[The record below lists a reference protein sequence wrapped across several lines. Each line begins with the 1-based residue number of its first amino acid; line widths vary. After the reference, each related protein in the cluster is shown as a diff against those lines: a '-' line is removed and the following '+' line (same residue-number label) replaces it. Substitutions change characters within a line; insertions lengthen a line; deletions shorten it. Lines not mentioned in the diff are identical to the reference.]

1 MATGSEILDPLDPAQ
16 RAAVTHVQGPLLVL
30 AGPGSGKTRVIT
42 HRVAYLIRELGVPPD
57 RIVAV
62 TFTNKAAGE
71 MRERLE
77 RLIGAELRDL
87 WLGTFHRVCGRIL
100 RTDGEAVG
108 LPRDFVIYDT
118 EDQLEVLKQVQREI
132 GWDDRLLSL
141 RQLLAEIS
149 WAKSQ
154 LIDPDHYRGRE
165 RPMPGPVIA
174 LVRQAYA
181 RYDQRLRENLAVD
194 FDDLI
199 KLTVELFE
207 SNPEIARKY
216 QQKFLHVL
224 VDEFQDTNVAQ
235 YRLVRLLAAGHRNL
249 CVVGDP
255 DQSIYSW
262 RNADIRN
269 ILGFRDDFPDA
280 RLVYLDQNYRSTA
293 NILAAAEATM
303 RPVRLARG
311 FDRRSLWTRNPEG
324 PVPVLMEV
332 DTAEDEARYV
342 AREVERL
349 IGENPDYSFRDFAV
363 MYRTNA
369 QSRAFEAVF
378 GHYGIPYRL
387 VGAVRFYD
395 RKEVKDL
402 IAYLRLLRNPADTI
416 SLQRV
421 INVPPRGIGRRTVE
435 ALFGLA
441 ARRGVPPLKLILEE
455 DFPDARAARVLGN
468 FAQVYRDLKEQ
479 AERLPVN
486 ELLDYLI
493 ARVDYQEYLLAEDAT
508 GPDRWENVVE
518 LRRVAAEFADLPP
531 AAGLTALLETAALA
545 TELDTA
551 DGGNAVTLLTLHAA
565 KGLEFPV
572 VFLVGL
578 EEGLLPHFRSSHS
591 QAELEEERRL
601 FYVGIT
607 RAKERLYLLWARRR
621 ERAFGEPGRPSP
633 FLEPIRRRFAERE
646 HRRPPEPRPAP
657 AAGPPLKA
665 GDRVFHPHF
674 GEGTVLGCIPL
685 QPGNDFEVWVVFPRV
700 GDKRLLYSISRLS
713 RLEA

>member
-1 MATGSEILDPLDPAQ
+1 METVSEILEPLDPAQ
-16 RAAVTHVQGPLLVL
+16 RQAVTHSRGPLLVL

-42 HRVAYLIRELGVPPD
+42 HRIAYLIRHLGIPPD

-77 RLIGAELRDL
+77 RLIGSELHDL

-100 RTDGEAVG
+100 RIEGQAVG

-118 EDQLEVLKQVQREI
+118 DDQLEVLKLVQREI
-132 GWDDRLLSL
+132 GWDERALSL
-141 RQLLAEIS
+141 RHLLGEIS

-154 LIDPDHYRGRE
+154 LIPPDRYQARN
-165 RPMPGPVIA
+165 PSVPAAVVAII
-174 LVRQAYA
+174 RQAYA
-181 RYDQRLRENLAVD
+181 RYDELLRRNLAVD

-199 KLTVELFE
+199 KLTVELLE
-207 SNPEIARKY
+207 SNAEIARKY
-216 QQKFLHVL
+216 QQKFLHIL

-235 YRLVRLLAAGHRNL
+235 YRLVRLLAGGHRNL

-280 RLVYLDQNYRSTA
+280 TVVYLDQNYRSTA

-311 FDRRSLWTRNPEG
+311 FDRRRLWTRNPEG
-324 PVPVLMEV
+324 PAPVVLELG
-332 DTAEDEARYV
+332 TAEDEARYV
-342 AREVERL
+342 AREIERL
-349 IGENPDYSFRDFAV
+349 IGENPHYGYGDFAV

-369 QSRAFEAVF
+369 QSRAFESVF
-378 GHYGIPYRL
+378 NNYGIPYRL

-402 IAYLRLLRNPADTI
+402 IAYLRLIRNPADTV

-435 ALFGLA
+435 RLFSEAA
-441 ARRGVPPLKLILEE
+441 ARGVAPLALVLAGG
-455 DFPDARAARVLGN
+455 FGDARAARALEN
-468 FAQVYRDLKEQ
+468 FAQVYRDLQEQ
-479 AERLPVN
+479 AEHLPVN
-486 ELLDYLI
+486 ELLEYLI
-493 ARVDYQEYLLAEDAT
+493 QRVDYVDYLLADDVA
-508 GPDRWENVVE
+508 GPDRLENVTE
-518 LRRVAAEFADLPP
+518 LKRVAAEFSDLPP

-545 TELDTA
+545 TELDTT

-591 QAELEEERRL
+591 EAELEEERRL

-607 RAKERLYLLWARRR
+607 RAKERLYLLWARHRD
-621 ERAFGEPGRPSP
+621 RAFGEAGRPSR
-633 FLEPIRRRFAERE
+633 FLEPIRRHFAGT
-646 HRRPPEPRPAP
+646 EPA
-657 AAGPPLKA
+657 AGSKTSAGPPLRA
-665 GDRVFHPHF
+665 GDRVIHPHF
-674 GEGTVLGCIPL
+674 GEGTVLDCIPL
-685 QPGNDFEVWVVFPRV
+685 QPGNDFEVWVVFRRG

-713 RLEA
+713 RLDA

>member
-1 MATGSEILDPLDPAQ
+1 MATGSDILGPLDPAQ
-16 RAAVTHVQGPLLVL
+16 REAVTHTQGPLLVL

-77 RLIGAELRDL
+77 HLIGAELHDL

-100 RTDGEAVG
+100 RIEGQAIG

-118 EDQLEVLKQVQREI
+118 EDQLELLKQVQREL
-132 GWDDRLLSL
+132 GWDDRVLGL
-141 RQLLAEIS
+141 RHLLAEIS

-154 LIDPDHYRGRE
+154 LIDPLSYRGRE
-165 RPMPGPVIA
+165 RPVPGHIIA
-174 LVRQAYA
+174 LIREAYA
-181 RYDQRLRENLAVD
+181 RYDRLLRANLAVD

-207 SNPEIARKY
+207 TRPEIAQKY
-216 QQKFLHVL
+216 QRKFLHVL

-235 YRLVRLLAAGHRNL
+235 YRLVRLLAAAHRNL

-280 RLVYLDQNYRSTA
+280 RVVYLDQNYRSTA

-303 RPVRLARG
+303 RPVRLARS
-311 FDRRSLWTRNPEG
+311 FDQRRLWTRNPEG
-324 PVPVLMEV
+324 PVPVFHEAP
-332 DTAEDEARYV
+332 TAEDEARYV
-342 AREVERL
+342 LREVERL
-349 IGENPDYSFRDFAV
+349 VREHDYSYRDFAV

-369 QSRAFEAVF
+369 QSRAFETVF
-378 GHYGIPYRL
+378 HQYGIPYRL

-395 RKEVKDL
+395 RKEIKDL
-402 IAYLRLLRNPADTI
+402 LAYLRLLRNPADSI
-416 SLQRV
+416 SLRRI
-421 INVPPRGIGRRTVE
+421 INVPPRGIGRRTVD
-435 ALFGLA
+435 ALFDLA

-455 DFPDARAARVLGN
+455 EFPEARVARVLGN
-468 FAQVYRDLKEQ
+468 FAQIYRDLKEQ
-479 AERLPVN
+479 AEKLPVN

-493 ARVDYQEYLLAEDAT
+493 ERVDYQDYLLAGDPT
-508 GPDRWENVVE
+508 GPDRWENVLE
-518 LRRVAAEFADLPP
+518 LRRVAAAFADLPP
-531 AAGLTALLETAALA
+531 TDGLMEFLETAALA
-545 TELDTA
+545 TELDA
-551 DGGNAVTLLTLHAA
+551 DDGGNAVTFLTFHAA

-607 RAKERLYLLWARRR
+607 RAKERLYLVWARRR
-621 ERAFGEPGRPSP
+621 EMASGEPGRPSP
-633 FLEPIRRRFAERE
+633 FLEPIWRRFADRE
-646 HRRPPEPRPAP
+646 RPAGASPRLAP
-657 AAGPPLKA
+657 ADGPPLKA
-665 GDRVFHPHF
+665 GDRVFHPQF

-685 QPGNDFEVWVVFPRV
+685 RPGNDFEVWVAFRRV
-700 GDKRLLYSISRLS
+700 GDKRLLYSLSQLRRLDT
-713 RLEA
+713 

>member
-1 MATGSEILDPLDPAQ
+1 MDLLADILEPLDPAQ
-16 RAAVTHVQGPLLVL
+16 RQAVTHPGGPLLVL

-42 HRVAYLIRELGVPPD
+42 HRIAYLVRCLGVPPD
-57 RIVAV
+57 RVVAV

-77 RLIGAELRDL
+77 RLIGAELHDL

-100 RTDGEAVG
+100 RVDGDAVG

-118 EDQLEVLKQVQREI
+118 DDQLEILKQVHKEI
-132 GWDDRLLSL
+132 GWDERLLSL
-141 RQLLAEIS
+141 RHLLAEIS
-149 WAKSQ
+149 SAKSQ
-154 LIDPDHYRGRE
+154 LIPPEYYQGRN
-165 RPMPGPVIA
+165 RLTPGAVVA
-174 LVRQAYA
+174 LIRQAYA
-181 RYDQRLRENLAVD
+181 RYDQLLRTNLAVD

-207 SNPEIARKY
+207 SRPEIARKY
-216 QQKFLHVL
+216 QQKFLHIL

-280 RLVYLDQNYRSTA
+280 TVVYLDQNYRSTA

-303 RPVRLARG
+303 RPVRAARG
-311 FDRRSLWTRNPEG
+311 FDRRRLWTRNPEG
-324 PVPVLMEV
+324 PAPVILEV
-332 DTAEDEARYV
+332 GTAEHEARYV
-342 AREVERL
+342 ADEVERL
-349 IGENPDYSFRDFAV
+349 IGENPHYGYRDFAV

-369 QSRAFEAVF
+369 QSRAFEAIF
-378 GHYGIPYRL
+378 SNYGIPYRL

-402 IAYLRLLRNPADTI
+402 IAYLRLLRNPADTV
-416 SLQRV
+416 SLQRI
-421 INVPPRGIGRRTVE
+421 INVPPRGIGRRTVD
-435 ALFGLA
+435 ALFAEA
-441 ARRGVPPLKLILEE
+441 ARRGVPPLRLILEE
-455 DFPDARAARVLGN
+455 DFREPRAARALN
-468 FAQVYRDLKEQ
+468 TFAQVYRDLKEQ
-479 AERLPVN
+479 AEQLPVN
-486 ELLDYLI
+486 DLLDYLI
-493 ARVDYQEYLLAEDAT
+493 ERVDYRDYLLADDVS
-508 GPDRWENVVE
+508 GPDRWDNVQE
-518 LRRVAAEFADLPP
+518 LRRVAAEFSDLPP
-531 AAGLTALLETAALA
+531 AAGLAALLETAALA

-578 EEGLLPHFRSSHS
+578 EEGLLPHFRSSQS
-591 QAELEEERRL
+591 EAELEEERRL

-607 RAKERLYLLWARRR
+607 RAKERLYLLWARHRD
-621 ERAFGEPGRPSP
+621 RAFGEAGRPSR
-633 FLEPIRRRFAERE
+633 FLEPIRRHFTRTEPARAEV
-646 HRRPPEPRPAP
+646 PV
-657 AAGPPLKA
+657 GPPFRA
-665 GDRVFHPHF
+665 GDRVVHPHF
-674 GEGTVLGCIPL
+674 GEGTVLDCIPL
-685 QPGNDFEVWVVFPRV
+685 RPGNDFEVWVAFRRV

-713 RLEA
+713 RVEA

>member
-1 MATGSEILDPLDPAQ
+1 MATDSEILGPLDPAQ
-16 RAAVTHVQGPLLVL
+16 REAVTCVGGPLLVL

-77 RLIGAELRDL
+77 RLIGAELHDL

-100 RTDGEAVG
+100 RVEGEAVG

-118 EDQLEVLKQVQREI
+118 EDQLEILKQVQREI

-154 LIDPDHYRGRE
+154 LIDPENYRGRE
-165 RPMPGPVIA
+165 RPMPGPIIA

-181 RYDQRLRENLAVD
+181 RYDQLLRANLAVD

-207 SNPEIARKY
+207 GKPEIARKY

-280 RLVYLDQNYRSTA
+280 RVVYLDQNYRSTA

-324 PVPVLMEV
+324 RAPVLREV

-349 IGENPDYSFRDFAV
+349 VGEKGYSYRDFAV

-378 GHYGIPYRL
+378 GQYGLPYRL

-435 ALFGLA
+435 ALFNLA
-441 ARRGVPPLKLILEE
+441 ARRGIPPLKLVLEE
-455 DFPDARAARVLGN
+455 DFPDARTARVLSN

-493 ARVDYQEYLLAEDAT
+493 GRVDYQEYLLAADPS
-508 GPDRWENVVE
+508 GPDRWENVLE

-545 TELDTA
+545 TELDTG
-551 DGGNAVTLLTLHAA
+551 DGVDAVTLLTFHAA

-633 FLEPIRRRFAERE
+633 FLEPIRRQFAAEGRQA
-646 HRRPPEPRPAP
+646 AP
-657 AAGPPLKA
+657 KPSPGPGDGPPLKA
-665 GDRVFHPHF
+665 GDRVLHPHF

-700 GDKRLLYSISRLS
+700 GDKRLLYSLS
-713 RLEA
+713 RLRRLNT

>member
-1 MATGSEILDPLDPAQ
+1 
-16 RAAVTHVQGPLLVL
+16 
-30 AGPGSGKTRVIT
+30 
-42 HRVAYLIRELGVPPD
+42 
-57 RIVAV
+57 
-62 TFTNKAAGE
+62 

-77 RLIGAELRDL
+77 GLIGAELHDL

-100 RTDGEAVG
+100 RIDGEAIG

-118 EDQLEVLKQVQREI
+118 DDQLEVLKLVQREI
-132 GWDDRLLSL
+132 GWDEKFLNL
-141 RQLLAEIS
+141 RHLLAEIS

-154 LIDPDHYRGRE
+154 LVPPDRYEGRN
-165 RPMPGPVIA
+165 RPIPPAVIA
-174 LVRQAYA
+174 LVRRAYA
-181 RYDQRLRENLAVD
+181 RYDELLRTNLAVD

-199 KLTVELFE
+199 KLTVELLE
-207 SNPEIARKY
+207 NQPGIARKY
-216 QQKFLHVL
+216 QQKFLHIL

-235 YRLVRLLAAGHRNL
+235 YRLVQLLAAVHRNL

-280 RLVYLDQNYRSTA
+280 TVVYLDQNYRSTA

-303 RPVRLARG
+303 RPVRLARD
-311 FDRRSLWTRNPEG
+311 FDRRRLWTRNPEG
-324 PVPVLMEV
+324 PAPVILEV
-332 DTAEDEARYV
+332 GTAEDEARYV

-349 IGENPDYSFRDFAV
+349 IGENPHYGYRDFAI

-369 QSRAFEAVF
+369 QSRAFEAIF
-378 GHYGIPYRL
+378 SNYGIPYRL

-395 RKEVKDL
+395 RKEIKDL
-402 IAYLRLLRNPADTI
+402 VAYLRLLRNPADTI
-416 SLQRV
+416 SLQRI
-421 INVPPRGIGRRTVE
+421 INIPPRGIGRRTVE
-435 ALFGLA
+435 LLFREAAQGGL
-441 ARRGVPPLKLILEE
+441 PPLTLIM
-455 DFPDARAARVLGN
+455 DGNFPDPRAARALSN

-479 AERLPVN
+479 AEHLPVN

-493 ARVDYQEYLLAEDAT
+493 DRIDYYDYLMTDDAS
-508 GPDRWENVVE
+508 GPDRWENVLE
-518 LRRVAAEFADLPP
+518 LKRVAAEFSDLPP

-545 TELDTA
+545 TELDTT

-591 QAELEEERRL
+591 EAELEEERRL

-607 RAKERLYLLWARRR
+607 RAKERLYLLWARHRD
-621 ERAFGEPGRPSP
+621 RAFGEAGRPSR
-633 FLEPIRRRFAERE
+633 FLEPIRRHFAWEQ
-646 HRRPPEPRPAP
+646 PPATGT
-657 AAGPPLKA
+657 AAGPPFRA
-665 GDRVFHPHF
+665 GDRVVHPHF
-674 GEGTVLGCIPL
+674 GEGTVLECIPL
-685 QPGNDFEVWVVFPRV
+685 RPGNDFEVWVVFRRV

>member
-1 MATGSEILDPLDPAQ
+1 MATGSVILDPLDPAQ
-16 RAAVTHVQGPLLVL
+16 RDAVTHTQGPLLVL

-57 RIVAV
+57 RVVAV

-77 RLIGAELRDL
+77 RLIGAELHDL

-100 RTDGEAVG
+100 RIEGEAIG

-118 EDQLEVLKQVQREI
+118 EDQLEILKQVQREL
-132 GWDDRLLSL
+132 GWDDRILSL
-141 RQLLAEIS
+141 RHLLTEIS

-154 LIDPDHYRGRE
+154 LINPDDYRGRE
-165 RPMPGPVIA
+165 KPMPGPIIAVI
-174 LVRQAYA
+174 RQAYA
-181 RYDQRLRENLAVD
+181 RYDQLLRANLAVD

-207 SNPEIARKY
+207 ARPEIARKY
-216 QQKFLHVL
+216 QQKFLHIL

-269 ILGFRDDFPDA
+269 ILSFRDDFPDA
-280 RLVYLDQNYRSTA
+280 RVVYLDQNYRSTA

-303 RPVRLARG
+303 RSVRLARG
-311 FDRRSLWTRNPEG
+311 FDRRSLWTRNPKG
-324 PVPVLMEV
+324 PAPVLREL

-349 IGENPDYSFRDFAV
+349 VGENPNYSFRDFAV

-369 QSRAFEAVF
+369 QSRAFETVF
-378 GHYGIPYRL
+378 SHYGIPYRL

-402 IAYLRLLRNPADTI
+402 IAYLRLLRNPADSI

-435 ALFGLA
+435 ALFNLA
-441 ARRGVPPLKLILEE
+441 ARRGVPPLKLILDE
-455 DFPDARAARVLGN
+455 DFPDARVARVLGN

-486 ELLDYLI
+486 ELLEYLI
-493 ARVDYQEYLLAEDAT
+493 GRIDYQDYLLAEDAT
-508 GPDRWENVVE
+508 GPDRWENVLE

-531 AAGLTALLETAALA
+531 AAGLAALLETAALA
-545 TELDTA
+545 TELDA
-551 DGGNAVTLLTLHAA
+551 DDGGNAVTLLTFHAA

-578 EEGLLPHFRSSHS
+578 EEGLLPHFRSSHT

-607 RAKERLYLLWARRR
+607 RAKERLYLLWTRRR
-621 ERAFGEPGRPSP
+621 EKPFGAPGRPSP
-633 FLEPIRRRFAERE
+633 FLEPIRRQFVEGE
-646 HRRPPEPRPAP
+646 RPA
-657 AAGPPLKA
+657 AVKADGPPLKA
-665 GDRVFHPHF
+665 GDRVVHPHF

-685 QPGNDFEVWVVFPRV
+685 RPGNDFEVWVVFTRV
-700 GDKRLLYSISRLS
+700 GDKRLLYSLSQLKRLD
-713 RLEA
+713 A